1 MGVEVTSAQR
11 RLKSIVGAGETT
23 RSTASRAWVRPV
35 LAVGSAVLCVAAFH
49 DVVGIA
55 LGLATGAG
63 IVITGRLPE
72 QQQLADQD
80 AVPAVVEL
88 IAGCLAAGLA
98 MPASLEAASVA
109 GDEVTREACLA
120 AAAALRRGAPA
131 LEAWQTW
138 FADPSLE
145 LVARA
150 TSRTTASGAGVA
162 DDLRRVAARLRA
174 TRHGRIQ
181 QRVQQSSIWIV
192 IPLGLCFMPAFVLI
206 AVVPV
211 IVGLVSHLR

>member
-1 MGVEVTSAQR
+1 V
-11 RLKSIVGAGETT
+11 IV
-23 RSTASRAWVRPV
+23 
-35 LAVGSAVLCVAAFH
+35 CVAAFH
-49 DVVGIA
+49 GVIGIIV
-55 LGLATGAG
+55 GLAAGAG
-63 IVITGRLPE
+63 IVITGRLPASPR
-72 QQQLADQD
+72 LADQD

-88 IAGCLAAGLA
+88 IAGCLAAGLP
-98 MPASLEAASVA
+98 MPAALDAASVA

-131 LEAWQTW
+131 AEAWQTW

-145 LVARA
+145 PVARA
-150 TSRTTASGAGVA
+150 TSRTTTSGAGVA

-174 TRHGRIQ
+174 RRHSRIQ
-181 QRVQQSSIWIV
+181 QRVQQASIWIV
-192 IPLGLCFMPAFVLI
+192 IPLGLCFMPAFILV

>member
-1 MGVEVTSAQR
+1 MTAGR
-11 RLKSIVGAGETT
+11 KRLQGIVPTVETT
-23 RSTASRAWVRPV
+23 SQRGSHTSLRPW
-35 LAVGSAVLCVAAFH
+35 LAVGSAILCIAAFH
-49 DVVGIA
+49 GVIGIV
-55 LGLATGAG
+55 LGLATGGG

-72 QQQLADQD
+72 PRRFADQD
-80 AVPAVVEL
+80 NVPAVVEL

-98 MPASLEAASVA
+98 MPAALEAASVA
-109 GDEVTREACLA
+109 GDDVTREACLA
-120 AAAALRRGAPA
+120 AAAALRRGAPPP
-131 LEAWQTW
+131 EAWQTW

-145 LVARA
+145 PVARA
-150 TSRTTASGAGVA
+150 TSRTTQSGAGVA

-174 TRHGRIQ
+174 QRHSRIQ

-192 IPLGLCFMPAFVLI
+192 VPLGLCFMPAFVLV

>member
-1 MGVEVTSAQR
+1 LAGCTG
-11 RLKSIVGAGETT
+11 IV
-23 RSTASRAWVRPV
+23 
-35 LAVGSAVLCVAAFH
+35 CIAAFH
-49 DVVGIA
+49 GVIGIA

-63 IVITGRLPE
+63 IVISGRLPE
-72 QQQLADQD
+72 PQQLADQD
-80 AVPAVVEL
+80 VVPAVVEL

-98 MPASLEAASVA
+98 MPAALEAASVA
-109 GDEVTREACLA
+109 GDQVTREACLA

-131 LEAWQTW
+131 AEAWQTW

-145 LVARA
+145 PVARA
-150 TSRTTASGAGVA
+150 TSRTTQSGAGVA

-174 TRHGRIQ
+174 IRQSRIQ

-192 IPLGLCFMPAFVLI
+192 IPLGLCFMPAFVLV

-211 IVGLVSHLR
+211 IIGLVGHLH

>member
-1 MGVEVTSAQR
+1 MTAGQKRLQGIVPRTEATSQR
-11 RLKSIVGAGETT
+11 G
-23 RSTASRAWVRPV
+23 SRASLRPV
-35 LAVGSAVLCVAAFH
+35 LAGCTGIVCIAAFH
-49 DVVGIA
+49 GVIGIA

-63 IVITGRLPE
+63 IVISGRLPE
-72 QQQLADQD
+72 PQQLADQD
-80 AVPAVVEL
+80 VVPAVVEL

-98 MPASLEAASVA
+98 MPAALEAASVA
-109 GDEVTREACLA
+109 GDQVTREACLA

-131 LEAWQTW
+131 AEAWQTW

-145 LVARA
+145 PVARA
-150 TSRTTASGAGVA
+150 TSRTTQSGAGVA

-174 TRHGRIQ
+174 IRQSRIQ

-192 IPLGLCFMPAFVLI
+192 IPLGLCFMPAFVLV

-211 IVGLVSHLR
+211 IIGLVGHLH